1 MIRLLG
7 RLRAFWNET
16 LTEVFAK
23 ASWPT
28 GKELVQSTVIVV
40 FAVALLAAVVV
51 LCDLSLTNLVQVATQ
66 IAR

>member
-1 MIRLLG
+1 MTRLLG

-28 GKELVQSTVIVV
+28 GKELAQSTLIVV
-40 FAVALLAAVVV
+40 FAVALLATVVV
-51 LCDLSLTNLVQVATQ
+51 LCDLSLSNLVQVATQ